1 MEECPGGPGRFQWI
15 RWWRLPGSRVADIGQ
30 IKAGQGGCVGRSA
43 DTLAWW
49 LGSIV
54 CDCCRTQKKRM
65 RERQDDATNQHSQS
79 RGTRY
84 SGLD

>member
-54 CDCCRTQKKRM
+54 CDCCRTQKK
-65 RERQDDATNQHSQS
+65 EDAGAAGRRNQPTQPIK
-79 RGTRY
+79 GY
-84 SGLD
+84 SI